1 MIVDT
6 NAYVSSLILVL
17 LSSIIRDFLIP
28 LIVWRRYLKNKSYGY
43 RFWFCLL
50 TQAALEINL
59 VYVLGFFNILNR
71 FAIIG
76 SNLLIYS
83 LIMWNFSDKQF
94 FNRCKITLLDLWE
107 ASKEERLIKY
117 FIHKAR
123 KGLKTLWRTLL
134 QWPIWRYIMK
144 NWLET
149 LLLAGLV
156 IYNVWFLTHFVME
169 YHSYQFPDIPVHQS
183 WVYGMEKGN
192 MFIEGV
198 YPYGMHIM
206 ILILRTFFGLNLR
219 EILLYSGAYQTILL
233 IIGIFLLAKQI
244 FYAKYTPITVAVVI
258 SLMLNQSRYAAALPQ
273 EAAMYA
279 VIGLAYFLFRYLHQD
294 RKKSVIESD
303 SVLRRFFR
311 MNSYINRRYINTD
324 ALFVM
329 ICVSLV
335 IAYHFFT
342 AIAAIFMVIAIGIA
356 YLPKILKKQY
366 FIPLMFCGIM
376 GALIAILP
384 MAAYLARGVPF
395 NGSMNWATSVIEGKE
410 WQGTEVGY
418 QSDLEA
424 ALGQGA
430 AGDGGTD
437 TDTSTDEPS
446 EDETEVKV
454 DYSTMTATEIVI
466 YIYNSLFD
474 FASTTIYNDE
484 AVLVLFICMLLGLL
498 CAFLMILRKKTRRD
512 GQTYLAL
519 IINMLILCIFGAAK
533 KLGIVQLIEVARI
546 ATFAEP
552 ISGFIY
558 ILPLD
563 FVLRAVG
570 GFKNRYY
577 QAFLKTAS
585 LFLGVLIA
593 TFIIILG
600 WVHGFFYFDQAYY
613 NESEYAL
620 RNIKKT
626 YAKETYTIVSP
637 TEEYYDVLDYGY
649 HTQMAKFIDMVS
661 GKQELFTFPTEYVFF
676 FIEKHVLNDYIY
688 GNVDVDLKY
697 AIKDFVY
704 LGDVQDYYYQR
715 AVIES
720 RAYYW
725 AQKFKKMYPN
735 NFKVFFEDDIYVVY
749 MMQQNVYSP
758 YDPQIDY
765 LSDYADEI
773 KAIEKNADS
782 TQ

>member
-6 NAYVSSLILVL
+6 RAYVWSLILVL
-17 LSSIIRDFLIP
+17 LCSMIRDFLIP
-28 LIVWRRYLKNKSYGY
+28 LIVWRKYLQNKSYSY

-50 TQAALEINL
+50 SQAALEINL
-59 VYVLGFFNILNR
+59 VYLLGFFNILNR

-76 SNLLIYS
+76 SNVLIYS
-83 LIMWNFSDKQF
+83 LIIWNFSDKQF
-94 FNRCKITLLDLWE
+94 FHRCKTTALELWE
-107 ASKEERLIKY
+107 ASNEERLVKY
-117 FIHKAR
+117 LTHKSKERSKA
-123 KGLKTLWRTLL
+123 LWRAIL
-134 QWPIWRYIMK
+134 QWQIWRYMKK

-149 LLLAGLV
+149 ILLAGLV
-156 IYNVWFLTHFVME
+156 LYNIWFLTHFVMK

-183 WVYGMEKGN
+183 WIYGMEKGK
-192 MFIEGV
+192 MFVEGV
-198 YPYGMHIM
+198 YPYGMHVM
-206 ILILRTFFGLNLR
+206 ILIIRAFFQLNLR
-219 EILLYSGAYQTILL
+219 EILLYSGTYQTVLL

-244 FYAKYTPITVAVVI
+244 FYAKYTPITVAVVV

-279 VIGLAYFLFRYLHQD
+279 VIGLAYFMFRYLKQD
-294 RKKSVIESD
+294 RKKAVVESD
-303 SVLRRFFR
+303 SAFRSFFR
-311 MNSYINRRYINTD
+311 MNSYINRRYINSD
-324 ALFVM
+324 ALLVM
-329 ICVSLV
+329 IGVSLV

-342 AIAAIFMVIAIGIA
+342 AIAAIFMVTAIGLA
-356 YLPKILKKQY
+356 YLPKVLKKQY
-366 FIPLMFCGIM
+366 FVPLMFCGIM
-376 GALIAILP
+376 GAVIAILP
-384 MAAYLARGVPF
+384 MAAFLARGVPF

-410 WQGTEVGY
+410 WQGSEVGY
-418 QSDLEA
+418 ESDLKE
-424 ALGQGA
+424 ALGEGA
-430 AGDGGTD
+430 AGEGTTED
-437 TDTSTDEPS
+437 NPSTEEETD
-446 EDETEVKV
+446 VKI
-454 DYSTMTATEIVI
+454 DYSKMTAKEIVI
-466 YIYNSLFD
+466 YVYNSLFS
-474 FASTTIYNDE
+474 FASTTIYNEE
-484 AVLVLFICMLLGLL
+484 AILVLFVCILLGFL
-498 CAFLMILRKKTRRD
+498 CAILMILRKKTRND
-512 GQTYLAL
+512 GQVYLAI
-519 IINMLILCIFGAAK
+519 IINMIILCIFGAAK

-552 ISGFIY
+552 ISGFLY

-563 FVLRAVG
+563 FAFRMAG
-570 GFKNRYY
+570 GWKNRYY
-577 QAFLKTAS
+577 QAFLRTVS
-585 LFLGVLIA
+585 LFLGAGIA
-593 TFIIILG
+593 ALIIILG
-600 WVHGFFYFDQAYY
+600 WVHSFFYFDQAYY

-649 HTQMAKFIDMVS
+649 HTQLAKFIDMVN
-661 GKQELFTFPTEYVFF
+661 GKQELFTFPTKYVFF

-697 AIKDFVY
+697 AIKNFAY

-720 RAYYW
+720 QAYYW
-725 AQKFKKMYPN
+725 ARKFKKMYPD
-735 NFKVFFEDDIYVVY
+735 NFKVYFEDDIYVIY

-773 KAIEKNADS
+773 KAIEAKDDS